1 MRILAR
7 RAVRPSLALIAAL
20 AAAAGS
26 PLAAQ
31 SDPFE
36 LPAGLTA
43 QSARPDDGPRLSE
56 ITVDGRSRS
65 RMVSITGS
73 GKELSVD
80 ADDARGAGLP
90 VQSRLFAWSQADGED
105 VYAPSSD
112 LMISPSITSIP
123 PGETQIVRVL
133 RNGAASPGEKRY
145 RLVVDQLPDP
155 SAARAG
161 AAEARIRFTV
171 PMFLD
176 RTKSAPAQ
184 FDWWIGPNGLELANT
199 GGATARV
206 LQLEVKTASGA
217 SVPVERNALRYVLG
231 ASSIVWPVENA
242 CSLGPVTVTASVDGR
257 TVDAHPRSTC
267 G

>member
-1 MRILAR
+1 M
-7 RAVRPSLALIAAL
+7 VRQLPLLREFAAL
-20 AAAAGS
+20 AFGGSFLLGLPMTSPASAADSGE
-26 PLAAQ
+26 
-31 SDPFE
+31 FG
-36 LPAGLTA
+36 AGLAITPL
-43 QSARPDDGPRLSE
+43 RIEIDD
-56 ITVDGRSRS
+56 
-65 RMVSITGS
+65 
-73 GKELSVD
+73 
-80 ADDARGAGLP
+80 AARGATVMLTNTSERPLP

-105 VYAPSSD
+105 VYAASSD

-133 RNGAASPGEKRY
+133 RSGSASPGEKRY

-184 FDWWIGPNGLELANT
+184 LDWRMGASGVELVNS
-199 GGATARV
+199 GGMTARV

-217 SVPVERNALRYVLG
+217 PVPIERNSLRYVLG
-231 ASSIVWPVENA
+231 GSTITWPVENA
-242 CSLGPVTVTASVDGR
+242 CSLGNVTVTASIDGR
-257 TVDAHPRSTC
+257 TVDAQPRSTC

>member
-1 MRILAR
+1 MIRRIDTLRAR
-7 RAVRPSLALIAAL
+7 AAL
-20 AAAAGS
+20 AIGGSLLFGIAMTSPASAAPSEFGAGLAIS
-26 PLAAQ
+26 PLRI
-31 SDPFE
+31 E
-36 LPAGLTA
+36 I
-43 QSARPDDGPRLSE
+43 DD
-56 ITVDGRSRS
+56 
-65 RMVSITGS
+65 
-73 GKELSVD
+73 
-80 ADDARGAGLP
+80 AARGATVMLTNTSERALP

-112 LMISPSITSIP
+112 LTISPSITSIP

-184 FDWWIGPNGLELANT
+184 FDWRIGPNGLELANT

-206 LQLEVKTASGA
+206 MQLEVKTASGA

>member
-1 MRILAR
+1 MIRRIHTLRAR
-7 RAVRPSLALIAAL
+7 AAL
-20 AAAAGS
+20 AIGGSLLFGIAMTSPASAAPSEFGAGLAIS
-26 PLAAQ
+26 PLRI
-31 SDPFE
+31 E
-36 LPAGLTA
+36 I
-43 QSARPDDGPRLSE
+43 DD
-56 ITVDGRSRS
+56 
-65 RMVSITGS
+65 
-73 GKELSVD
+73 
-80 ADDARGAGLP
+80 AARGATVMLTNTSERALP

-112 LMISPSITSIP
+112 LTISPSITSIP

-184 FDWWIGPNGLELANT
+184 FDWRIGPNGLELANT